1 MPDFRPR
8 VDVNYET
15 EVGGALLMASGF
27 FFYVTLEPDIVGAV
41 LVTVGAWAMVL
52 PRVVR
57 SGTSTSW

>member
-1 MPDFRPR
+1 MTDFRPP

-15 EVGGALLMASGF
+15 EVGAALLMASGF

-41 LVTVGAWAMVL
+41 LVTIGAWAMVL
-52 PRVVR
+52 PRVFR